1 MFLKNYT
8 SDVPAEQTIFRIQQV
23 LLKAGVSSINM
34 DYGPNQTVVAI
45 TFAIQFDPARPPVQ
59 IRMPADVE
67 AAQQALWVDYA
78 DGDKMAS
85 DGESLSWG
93 YGRKKKKR
101 KDFLEQGARTA
112 WKLVQDWIE
121 VQLSM
126 VQLRQA
132 DFVQV
137 FLPYVWDGK
146 RSFYQ
151 SLKDSGF
158 KALMPPKKETE
169 HLEVVP

>member
-8 SDVPAEQTIFRIQQV
+8 SDVPASQTIFRIQAV

-34 DYGPNQTVVAI
+34 DFSPSQEVVAI
-45 TFAIQFDPARPPVQ
+45 TFSIQIDAARPPVQ
-59 IRMPADVE
+59 IRMPANVE
-67 AAQQALWVDYA
+67 AAQQALWLDYVGTDKLSQ
-78 DGDKMAS
+78 DGNS
-85 DGESLSWG
+85 VYWNS
-93 YGRKKKKR
+93 RKKKTR
-101 KDFLEQGARTA
+101 ADFLQQGERTA

-121 VQLSM
+121 VQISM
-126 VQLRQA
+126 IQLRQA

-151 SLKDSGF
+151 SLKDGGF
-158 KALMPPKKETE
+158 KALMPPQEKG
-169 HLEVVP
+169 LEVVS